1 MSKLVTIDFIKA
13 VFQKYKVG
21 YTDDCTGTMFDS
33 CSGTMMGYCNTVQS
47 QVFTKNDCPVGQT
60 GTDVTYTVPANTY
73 CMKPTLAEANQLA
86 LDDIAANGQNYAN
99 LNGSCNCPCSFIPTY
114 KTAAISS
121 LPDQLYYINDYS
133 PLPSTYLGLPAISID
148 DSLLIN
154 DFMNFRI
161 RGISQESFGFSPMTW
176 TGVGFGNT
184 VMSAYPPSTCN
195 GGLVAKQSND
205 RLILKSEV
213 TTPTL
218 ITATFNAPSCGG
230 SQTISFYILP

>member
-1 MSKLVTIDFIKA
+1 MSKLATIDFIKA

-33 CSGTMMGYCNTVQS
+33 CSGTMMGYCNTEQS
-47 QVFTKNDCPVGQT
+47 QVFTKNDCPVGQE

-99 LNGSCNCPCSFIPTY
+99 LNGFCGCLPCSFIPTY
-114 KTAAISS
+114 RTVFPSTF
-121 LPDQLYYINDYS
+121 PDPLFYINDYS
-133 PLPSTYLGLPAISID
+133 PLPTTYLGLPAVSISEVPSQIV
-148 DSLLIN
+148 L
-154 DFMNFRI
+154 DFKI
-161 RGISQESFGFSPMTW
+161 RGVNHEPFPATSMSWTGGGFGF
-176 TGVGFGNT
+176 T
-184 VMSAYPPSTCN
+184 VIYGGDIATCD
-195 GGLVAKQSND
+195 GGLVAKQTND
-205 RLILKSEV
+205 RQILKSNI

>member
-1 MSKLVTIDFIKA
+1 MSKLATIDFIKA
-13 VFQKYKVG
+13 VFKKYKVG

-47 QVFTKNDCPVGQT
+47 QVFTKSNCPVGQT

-99 LNGSCNCPCSFIPTY
+99 LNGSCNCLCSFIPTY
-114 KTAAISS
+114 RTVFPSTF
-121 LPDQLYYINDYS
+121 PDPLFYINDYS
-133 PLPSTYLGLPAISID
+133 PLPTTYLGLPAISITE
-148 DSLLIN
+148 LPMYTG
-154 DFMNFRI
+154 FAFKI
-161 RGISQESFGFSPMTW
+161 RGVQNEVFPLNQITW
-176 TGVGFGNT
+176 TGPGFGFT
-184 VMSAYPPSTCN
+184 GITSDTTSTCN
-195 GGLVAKQSND
+195 GGLVAKQNND
-205 RLILKSEV
+205 RFINKV
-213 TTPTL
+213 DITTPTL